1 MRKARLLILT
11 TVMMGLVGMLASCT
25 EEDRTKPTKSEQ
37 VTITP
42 FQTTD
47 EAFNRVV
54 GWLTDS
60 SVLLQVKR
68 DGQTVFLSYDI
79 YSGKQKTLYET
90 SDMISDVNISA
101 DYTYFLVYAASS
113 KDAASIKIFKTATGE
128 KIAERQTAPVTV
140 NFYWNQ
146 DTPEKL
152 MLVAYDQDWQ
162 YRTYV
167 WNFLTGQDEEIDTLS
182 PFVSWYSDNLYLM
195 RLHSDEKSELSDL
208 YLEDIR
214 DAQNQSLVIA
224 NILQFAV
231 NKNLL
236 VTLEKSEDEK
246 ELVYDFRTVGFQ
258 TLFKY
263 TQPREYDEMGTFIPY
278 FDTNFDQDHFLA
290 FEPYESQ
297 KLGEIPGQY
306 RLVEVNPK
314 AGTSRTIMELMENQP
329 LESSPNGQLALYGY
343 QFDKVI
349 NIETKQLMTLVDL
362 SKNAF

>member
-1 MRKARLLILT
+1 MKKAHLLVLT
-11 TVMMGLVGMLASCT
+11 AVMMGLVGMLASCT
-25 EEDRTKPTKSEQ
+25 DEDQTKPTKSKQ

-42 FQTTD
+42 FQTTN

-68 DGQTVFLSYDI
+68 DGQTEFFSYDI
-79 YSGKQKTLYET
+79 YSGKQKLLYQT
-90 SDMISDVNISA
+90 SDMISDVSISA
-101 DYTYFLVYAASS
+101 DYAYFLVYAASS
-113 KDAASIKIFKTATGE
+113 KDDASIKIFKTATGE
-128 KIAERQTAPVTV
+128 KIAERQTPPVTM

-167 WNFLTGQDEEIDTLS
+167 WNFLTGQDEEIQTLS
-182 PFVSWYSDNLYLM
+182 PFVAWYSDNLYLM
-195 RLHSDEKSELSDL
+195 RFHSNEKSELSDL

-224 NILQFAV
+224 NILQFGV
-231 NKNLL
+231 NDNLL

-258 TLFKY
+258 TMFKY
-263 TQPREYDEMGTFIPY
+263 TQPREYDDMGTFIPY
-278 FDTNFDQDHFLA
+278 FDTNFDQDHFLV

-297 KLGEIPGQY
+297 KLGETPGQY
-306 RLVEVNPK
+306 RLVEVDPK
-314 AGTSRTIMELMENQP
+314 AGTSQTIMELMENQP
-329 LESSPNGQLALYGY
+329 LESSPNGKLALYGY

-349 NIETKQLMTLVDL
+349 DTKTKQLITLVDL
-362 SKNAF
+362 PKSAY